1 MRIENVT
8 WPRWLGKTTVA
19 ALMLVAVSIEAA
31 AAQDAQA
38 ADQLTLSEALNRALD
53 NNPITNAAD
62 EEIRAVESEARQAGL
77 WDNPIFVAEVEDFGG
92 DREGLGDADTTL
104 SINQTVPLGGDRSR
118 ARDAANAWA
127 QAARADRN
135 LQRTRLLADTA
146 QAYVAA
152 HAASETLAV
161 RLELLELANN
171 SADAIN
177 SRVEAGRASP
187 IERSRASVLI
197 GRATIAANE
206 AASTQVEQHDRL
218 TAVWSGGRL
227 DADFVSPLG
236 AFDLSR
242 FENAELDVWISENPE
257 LQKLHAITRARAQ
270 EIRQERAAAIPD
282 LTVGAGVRRFG
293 GTDETAFVATVEVP
307 IPVLNRNQ
315 GGVRAAASRENV
327 ARLDEEST
335 RRALLAQFASASG
348 RFERAR
354 STHEQLSENILPAS
368 ENALSAAQ
376 EAYREGALDV
386 LNFLDIQRSY
396 FDVRVDLISAQSEL
410 ASALIELDALAG
422 APQLNRMV
430 NANLEEEHN
439 D

>member
-1 MRIENVT
+1 M
-8 WPRWLGKTTVA
+8 A
-19 ALMLVAVSIEAA
+19 ALMLATVSMETA

-38 ADQLTLSEALNRALD
+38 ASQLTLSDALNRALD

-77 WDNPIFVAEVEDFGG
+77 WDNPTFVAEVEDFGG

-127 QAARADRN
+127 QAARADRD

-218 TAVWSGGRL
+218 A
-227 DADFVSPLG
+227 
-236 AFDLSR
+236 
-242 FENAELDVWISENPE
+242 
-257 LQKLHAITRARAQ
+257 AICEVVL
-270 EIRQERAAAIPD
+270 EIR
-282 LTVGAGVRRFG
+282 TGC
-293 GTDETAFVATVEVP
+293 
-307 IPVLNRNQ
+307 
-315 GGVRAAASRENV
+315 
-327 ARLDEEST
+327 
-335 RRALLAQFASASG
+335 
-348 RFERAR
+348 
-354 STHEQLSENILPAS
+354 
-368 ENALSAAQ
+368 
-376 EAYREGALDV
+376 
-386 LNFLDIQRSY
+386 
-396 FDVRVDLISAQSEL
+396 
-410 ASALIELDALAG
+410 
-422 APQLNRMV
+422 
-430 NANLEEEHN
+430 
-439 D
+439 